1 MHASWYLQNALIEN
15 FILCNFESHKY
26 SQIKLSSQNL
36 LIIFPPLSYPWQL
49 GCLINL
55 WTLIVLIFL
64 DVFLFF
70 STASER
76 AATLCSACELSARS
90 LFVLPIN
97 AENLSGFIH
106 RLESAFYEL
115 AQNYYHQEIR
125 GVKSHKDYLNKT
137 THLYLFVRHQ
147 FKAGFLSE
155 LKRDMHASYKHYR

>member
-1 MHASWYLQNALIEN
+1 MKWLHLQWALKN
-15 FILCNFESHKY
+15 PQVKQTIL
-26 SQIKLSSQNL
+26 L
-36 LIIFPPLSYPWQL
+36 
-49 GCLINL
+49 
-55 WTLIVLIFL
+55 VLIFTDL
-64 DVFLFF
+64 LSAFYFAEYFF
-70 STASER
+70 YFFPTASER

-97 AENLSGFIH
+97 AENLTGFIH